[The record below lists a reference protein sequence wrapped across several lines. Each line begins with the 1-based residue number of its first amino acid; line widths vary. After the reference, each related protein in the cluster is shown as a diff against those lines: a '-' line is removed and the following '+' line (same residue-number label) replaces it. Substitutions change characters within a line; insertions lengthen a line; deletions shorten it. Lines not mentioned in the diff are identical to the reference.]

1 MSDAWNSSGP
11 CPDNCERWYSQ
22 HMRRIFEWFK
32 TAIENRPIKFVM
44 VGGALS
50 YALGMTTLATTY
62 LTVLRQDMGLLYL
75 GMAIGSSIPIAFH
88 WFVARYERTSYFAQ
102 ILALIPAVFLFA
114 FVSMGAGM
122 VGKTYESCIEDPVT
136 KEVRDCRSE
145 LRMIWEVD

>member
-1 MSDAWNSSGP
+1 MNKLWN
-11 CPDNCERWYSQ
+11 WLK
-22 HMRRIFEWFK
+22 I
-32 TAIENRPIKFVM
+32 AIEKRPVKFVM

-50 YALGMTTLATTY
+50 YALGMTTLAATF
-62 LTVLRQDMGLLYL
+62 LTVLEQDMELLYL

-102 ILALIPAVFLFA
+102 ILALLPAVFLFA

-122 VGKTYESCIEDPVT
+122 VGKTYQSCIEDPVT
-136 KEVRDCRSE
+136 KEVRECRSE

>member
-1 MSDAWNSSGP
+1 MVKK
-11 CPDNCERWYSQ
+11 
-22 HMRRIFEWFK
+22 IFEWLK
-32 TAIENRPIKFVM
+32 TAIENRPVKFVI

-88 WFVARYERTSYFAQ
+88 WFVARYERASCVAQ
-102 ILALIPAVFLFA
+102 ILALIPAAFLFA

-122 VGKTYESCIEDPVT
+122 LGTKTQSCIEDPVT
-136 KEVRDCRSE
+136 KEIRDCRSE
-145 LRMIWEVD
+145 WRMMWDVD

>member
-1 MSDAWNSSGP
+1 MVKK
-11 CPDNCERWYSQ
+11 
-22 HMRRIFEWFK
+22 IFEWLK
-32 TAIENRPIKFVM
+32 SAIENRPVKFVM

-62 LTVLRQDMGLLYL
+62 LTVLRQDMELLYL

-122 VGKTYESCIEDPVT
+122 VGIRTQSCIEDPVT

>member
-1 MSDAWNSSGP
+1 MVKK
-11 CPDNCERWYSQ
+11 
-22 HMRRIFEWFK
+22 IFEWLK
-32 TAIENRPIKFVM
+32 SAIENRPVKFVM

-122 VGKTYESCIEDPVT
+122 IGKTYESCIEDPVT
-136 KEVRDCRSE
+136 KEVHDCRSE

>member
-1 MSDAWNSSGP
+1 MAKK
-11 CPDNCERWYSQ
+11 
-22 HMRRIFEWFK
+22 IFEWLK
-32 TAIENRPIKFVM
+32 TAIENRPVKFVM

-62 LTVLRQDMGLLYL
+62 LTVLEQDMGLLYL

-122 VGKTYESCIEDPVT
+122 VGIQTQSCIEDPVT

-145 LRMIWEVD
+145 LRMIGEVD

>member
-1 MSDAWNSSGP
+1 MNRLWNWLK
-11 CPDNCERWYSQ
+11 N
-22 HMRRIFEWFK
+22 
-32 TAIENRPIKFVM
+32 AIENRPLTFVII
-44 VGGALS
+44 GGILS
-50 YALGMTTLATTY
+50 YALGMIILGVTFL
-62 LTVLRQDMGLLYL
+62 LGLRQDAGLLWL

-88 WFVARYERTSYFAQ
+88 WFVARYERTSCFAQ

-122 VGKTYESCIEDPVT
+122 VGKTYQSCIEDPVT